1 MTAVIGRL
9 SRTDLM
15 AAPLH
20 ALGMAANGCQI
31 DAIVTSLCGTYRP
44 DKLTK
49 AADKLT
55 KAADKLAAFDERLD
69 SRRRAFP
76 HIHNLNEAIEVD
88 QEIRGLVATRPGL
101 VQEHARLVQEHARLV
116 AECRKTARELIHRLI
131 ENKRLVRDTENPA
144 LVRAAIL
151 VAV

>member
-44 DKLTK
+44 
-49 AADKLT
+49 DKLT